1 MSRRRLPLSL
11 VPTQALGCTCVC
23 VCVCVCSRPWGVHVC
38 ACVCVCVCVCAP
50 GWPLTPACLF
60 PVCLLGRLN
69 VCFLQLGMGVP
80 AFPCGPKLFCLA
92 CPSVGWSPGPRRWE
106 AQRER
111 RERGVIRS
119 SVMLGLPSPPPSSPA
134 APPSLGSSTAR
145 TSSRIRCLVPNR
157 RRGRRM
163 TSPPPSAIGW
173 AAPAG
178 RTLSPVAR
186 KLTLPSSEAMWP
198 LEGVKFGQRGNVW
211 TFPSPGD

>member
-1 MSRRRLPLSL
+1 MPGSPDAPPFRNHTGLSRPASHLPDLRTPPERLRLQRQRGQNS
-11 VPTQALGCTCVC
+11 QWSGRALGMTMARKEN
-23 VCVCVCSRPWGVHVC
+23 S
-38 ACVCVCVCVCAP
+38 P
-50 GWPLTPACLF
+50 GTQWVVYTKGNRF
-60 PVCLLGRLN
+60 
-69 VCFLQLGMGVP
+69 P

-92 CPSVGWSPGPRRWE
+92 CPRVGWSPGPRRWE
-106 AQRER
+106 VQRER
-111 RERGVIRS
+111 REGGGIS
-119 SVMLGLPSPPPSSPA
+119 SSLMLGLPSPPPSSPA

-186 KLTLPSSEAMWP
+186 KLTLSSSEAMRP
-198 LEGVKFGQRGNVW
+198 LEGVKFGRGGNVW